1 MVPSGIILFNS
12 TGVPYVCDIL
22 SSNIPHSTYG
32 TSNHLSRHL
41 SLHTH
46 GVSTMDILALPALAF
61 AVTFAIISG
70 CWSVYVV
77 VDMFHGWNKARLHRK
92 QVKGAVFMSDKEI
105 IARLR
110 DR

>member
-1 MVPSGIILFNS
+1 
-12 TGVPYVCDIL
+12 
-22 SSNIPHSTYG
+22 
-32 TSNHLSRHL
+32 
-41 SLHTH
+41 
-46 GVSTMDILALPALAF
+46 MDILALPALAF

-77 VDMFHGWNKARLHRK
+77 VDMFHDWNKARLHRK